1 MDRRSFLSC
10 AAAVAAVSSGR
21 LALPQEPAQ
30 EKAKDLGDLL
40 EAIRREHA
48 LPGIA
53 AAGVSGD
60 QIVAEGVAG
69 VRRIG
74 KDDPITLDNRFG
86 MASCTKRMTAAM
98 ICRVID
104 SGKLS
109 FDTTLAEALPGL
121 AMRDDYKSVT
131 VAQLLTH
138 RGGFPSYLQV
148 GADITPNLFK
158 LKGAPAEQR
167 EQFIK
172 LLLQDEPIVKPGTEP
187 RYSNAGYALVGFV
200 AERRTGRSWEALMT
214 DEIFRPLGMKNAGFG
229 RPYSQDRPQEPFLH
243 EKGENGYQ
251 PEAEDRANPLEAVA
265 PAGNVHCSIRDF
277 ARFAMYELS
286 AARGNNTLLK
296 PDTAKRFQELTRPA
310 GGPPMKTGGGKRGGG
325 KAAKAIDEP
334 KAVGG
339 AKAGK
344 RPLTTPAFFGGSAF
358 ISSGCMLWPDLNQ
371 AAVVAINSGGAH
383 DAINIAFQQIKE
395 RLAT

>member
-10 AAAVAAVSSGR
+10 AAAVAAASSGR
-21 LALPQEPAQ
+21 LALTQEPAQ
-30 EKAKDLGDLL
+30 EKAQDLGQLL
-40 EAIRREHA
+40 EAIRKEHA

-53 AAGVSGD
+53 AAGISGD
-60 QIVAEGVAG
+60 RIVAEGVAG
-69 VRRIG
+69 VRKIG
-74 KDDPITLDNRFG
+74 SDDPITLDNRFG

-104 SGKLS
+104 SGRLS

-121 AMRDDYKSVT
+121 EMRDDYKSVT

-138 RGGFPSYLQV
+138 RGGLPSYLQV
-148 GADITPNLFK
+148 SADLTPNLFK

-172 LLLQDEPIVKPGTEP
+172 LVLQEEPIAKPGTES

-214 DEIFRPLGMKNAGFG
+214 DEIFKPLGMKTAGFG
-229 RPYSQDRPQEPFLH
+229 RPWSKDRPYEPLLH
-243 EKGENGYQ
+243 QKGDNGYE
-251 PEAEDRANPLEAVA
+251 PEAEDRTNLLEAVA

-277 ARFAMYELS
+277 ARFAIYELS

-296 PDTAKRFQELTRPA
+296 PETAKRFQELTRPT
-310 GGPPMKTGGGKRGGG
+310 GGPPTKTGGEKRGGG
-325 KAAKAIDEP
+325 KAAKAD
-334 KAVGG
+334 GG
-339 AKAGK
+339 AKSGK
-344 RPLTTPAFFGGSAF
+344 RPPTGRAFFGGSAF
-358 ISSGCMLWPDLNQ
+358 ISSGCMPWPDLNQ
-371 AAVVAINSGGAH
+371 AAVVTINGGGAH
-383 DAINIAFQQIKE
+383 DAINLAFEQIKE
-395 RLAT
+395 RLGDLNK